1 MNAWRAWG
9 LRVLAAAMAMGGMV
23 GVGRADVVVVQS
35 VQQNGRPPLQM
46 QVVIKVKGHKIRA
59 DMGDE
64 TSLIMDTVSG
74 STITLR
80 HPQKTAMEL
89 SGEAA
94 AQLMEKAEEL
104 HGTQIGKPRLE
115 SAGKGTET
123 VAGRETRRYSAQAG
137 AMRVTWW
144 VAQKQEGSDPLAL
157 AFETLQK
164 APMVRLAGGLT
175 GLPDDLPGVPVKTE
189 MIAPDGRIVTS
200 TVVSV
205 KEDRLDAVDFAVP
218 NGYRRLAGPVFGSP
232 TATPAR

>member
-1 MNAWRAWG
+1 
-9 LRVLAAAMAMGGMV
+9 MAVGWLGVMGSM
-23 GVGRADVVVVQS
+23 GRADVVVVQN

-74 STITLR
+74 STVTLR

-89 SGEAA
+89 SGAAA

-104 HGTQIGKPRLE
+104 HGAEIGKPRLE
-115 SAGKGTET
+115 STGKGTET

-144 VAQKQEGSDPLAL
+144 VAPKQEGSDPLAL

-218 NGYRRLAGPVFGSP
+218 NGYRRLAGPVFGPPSP
-232 TATPAR
+232 TPAR